1 MRLPVII
8 VAKQPCFLNRT
19 CAESVSLAS
28 MAFESCTA
36 QDDVRDA
43 GVEAEES
50 DEALLDLVARGGGR
64 CGRCGRCGW
73 GSSPEGQ
80 RPDTRLGAAPGRGEG
95 EAAEDACRAHLP
107 CTTCDYLW
115 QRSAAACALDLQR
128 ELELAACKTLEK
140 SESIINFF
148 GRFGAN

>member
-1 MRLPVII
+1 MAPKNRASANFASTSAHVPFIKFPVII

-28 MAFESCTA
+28 MACDACTA

-107 CTTCDYLW
+107 CTTREFW
-115 QRSAAACALDLQR
+115 QRYGLRLVR
-128 ELELAACKTLEK
+128 LT
-140 SESIINFF
+140 
-148 GRFGAN
+148 